1 MKIVSFFMIALQIYM
16 NAISPSIAI
25 AASEEWVAKIS
36 KAVSRCNSTL
46 ACEFRMLDGSKILGY
61 ADGLNPDTFTVT
73 NPSTNEKTVL
83 EYGKVIVV
91 KEIKVINASNVQKKI
106 PVLIEK
112 KKKIELQLLDGTR
125 LKGLITHFDEST
137 LTLQEIKTATNIIIP
152 YTNISKFETE
162 PQGQRIIKKVMIFTG
177 IGLAALFIA
186 AIALL
191 HDMT

>member
-1 MKIVSFFMIALQIYM
+1 MKIVSFFMIALLMYM

-25 AASEEWVAKIS
+25 AASEEWITRIS
-36 KAVSRCNSTL
+36 KAVSRCKSTL
-46 ACEFRMLDGSKILGY
+46 ACEFRMLDGSRIIGY
-61 ADGLNPDTFTVT
+61 AEGLNPDTFTVMH
-73 NPSTNEKTVL
+73 PSINEKTVL

-91 KEIKVINASNVQKKI
+91 KEIKVINAANVQKKI

-125 LKGLITHFDEST
+125 LKGHITHYNESA
-137 LTLQEIKTATNIIIP
+137 LTLQEIKTTQNIIIP
-152 YTNISKFETE
+152 YSNISKFETE
-162 PQGQRIIKKVMIFTG
+162 PPGQRIIKKVMIFTG
-177 IGLAALFIA
+177 IGLAALFIT